1 MKDPLQRALLVERIW
16 AIIGWVGWVVLG
28 LLCVGGMFFLGLMA
42 AGAPP

>member
-16 AIIGWVGWVVLG
+16 AIIGWVVLG
-28 LLCVGGMFFLGLMA
+28 LICVGGMFILGLMA